1 MEKEE
6 NRQEGRTCQGM
17 PENLEASIDWD
28 TIDKLYAGWMGKV
41 IGVRHGAPVEG
52 WTYERIRK
60 THGRIN
66 GYVEKYRN
74 FAADDDTNVPVYL
87 IRAMDG
93 KEDGYDLKPQ
103 DVGEEL
109 MNGSPY
115 EHGFFWWGGYGISTE
130 HTAYTNLMSGIP
142 APVSGSMAQNGSTVA
157 EQIGGQIFIDVWG
170 LICPGDPDRA
180 AYLARCA
187 ASVTHDGNGIYG
199 GIFIACC
206 ISIAY
211 EEKDIRMILSR
222 ALSYIPDTCEY
233 ARAVRAV
240 MAYHEKQPKDWEA
253 CYQYIY
259 EHWGYDRYPGNCH
272 IIPNA
277 AVMILALLYGR
288 GDFDETLNIGVMC
301 GWDTDCNVGNIG
313 TIMGVRGGTAC
324 IDYKKWAEPIHDLMI
339 CSGTL
344 GDRNITDNAQIT
356 DYLLRQMEKTT
367 GKTAPAPLHDRIT
380 ERGQSCHFEYPGS
393 TCCMRG
399 RGTLGELILEN
410 ICGEAYSGRRSI
422 RMELGAG
429 GEWAEI
435 YKKTYYFPE
444 DFSDSRY
451 DPSFSPIL
459 YPGQRLWAAVKSQ
472 KAVSCRLF
480 VKDSRSGIRLES
492 EEYMLSGGQWEK
504 LTWRIPADK
513 GLALIDE
520 AGVIIQK
527 QPEETVVYLDDFG
540 WDGKSIWEIWFD
552 RERLEDWRINE
563 QTGPHFEISQLARW
577 KGITYLEE
585 GWLHV
590 TGADMASTFTGS
602 SDWEDVTVETE
613 IVPVRGL
620 RHYLNFRVQGAMR
633 CYAFGLDQDE
643 AVLLKNECGYRKLA
657 GRPFLWKEG
666 DSCRIRIEVHG
677 SRIRAFINGGQIL
690 DYTDEGEVYLR
701 GCVGLTTREASH
713 VKCRWIKVEEQ

>member
-6 NRQEGRTCQGM
+6 NRQERGTWPGIQEN
-17 PENLEASIDWD
+17 PETSIDWD
-28 TIDKLYAGWMGKV
+28 IIDKLYAGWLGKV

-60 THGRIN
+60 VHGRID

-87 IRAMDG
+87 IRAMER
-93 KEDGYDLKPQ
+93 KRDGYDLKPQ

-109 MNGSPY
+109 MNASPY

-130 HTAYTNLMSGIP
+130 HTAYTNLMNGIP
-142 APVSGSMAQNGSTVA
+142 TPASGSMAQNGSTVA

-180 AYLARCA
+180 AYLAECA

-211 EEKDIRMILSR
+211 VEKDIRRILNR
-222 ALSYIPDTCEY
+222 ALSYIPHTCEY

-240 MAYHEKQPKDWEA
+240 MAYHEKQPEDWEA
-253 CYQYIY
+253 CYRYIY
-259 EHWGYDRYPGNCH
+259 ENWGYDRYPGNCH

-277 AVMILALLYGR
+277 AVMILALLYGN

-313 TIMGVRGGTAC
+313 AIVGVRGGTAC
-324 IDYKKWAEPIHDLMI
+324 INYEKWAAPVNDLMI

-344 GDRNITDNAQIT
+344 GDQNITDNARIT

-367 GKTAPAPLHDRIT
+367 GKEAPAPLHEKIG
-380 ERGQSCHFEYPGS
+380 EQGQDCHFEYPGS
-393 TCCMRG
+393 THCMRG
-399 RGTLGELILEN
+399 RSVSGELFLEN
-410 ICGEAYSGRRSI
+410 VCKEAYSGRRS
-422 RMELGAG
+422 LKAGLG

-435 YKKTYYFPE
+435 YKKTYYFPR

-459 YPGQRLWAAVKSQ
+459 YPGQSLRAALKPH
-472 KAVSCRLF
+472 KALSCRLF

-492 EEYMLSGGQWEK
+492 GEYEISGGEWK
-504 LTWRIPADK
+504 KMVWRIPADK

-520 AGVIIQK
+520 AGILIRK
-527 QPEETVVYLDDFG
+527 GPGETVVYLDDFG
-540 WDGKSIWEIWFD
+540 WDGKSIWEIRFD
-552 RERLEDWRINE
+552 REQLEDWRINE
-563 QTGPHFEISQLARW
+563 QSGPHFEISQMARW

-590 TGADMASTFTGS
+590 TGADMASAFTGS
-602 SDWEDVTVETE
+602 SGWEDVRVETE
-613 IVPVRGL
+613 IVPVKGMH
-620 RHYLNFRVQGAMR
+620 HYLNFRVQGAMR
-633 CYAFGLDQDE
+633 SYAFGLDQGE
-643 AVLLKNECGYRKLA
+643 AVLLKNKCGYRKLS
-657 GRPFLWKEG
+657 GRPFAWKEG
-666 DSCRIRIEVHG
+666 EAFRIRIEAHG
-677 SRIRAFINGGQIL
+677 RRICAFINGEQIL
-690 DYTDEGEVYLR
+690 EFTDEGEAYLY
-701 GCVGLTTREASH
+701 GGVGLTTREASH
-713 VKCRWIKVEEQ
+713 VKCRWIRAEEQ